1 MIEATRHESYSF
13 RMAITLTI
21 DEDLLAAAARATR
34 IEDRSRLV
42 EEGLRSLC
50 RGISPAEF
58 DFDAT
63 LRAAEALP
71 DLADEDFEQLAREIN
86 APLPPAW

>member
-1 MIEATRHESYSF
+1 MG
-13 RMAITLTI
+13 ITI
-21 DEDLLAAAARATR
+21 IVDEDLLAAAERATR
-34 IEDRSRLV
+34 IQDRARLV

-50 RGISPAEF
+50 RSTVPAGF
-58 DFDAT
+58 DFEAT

-71 DLADEDFEQLAREIN
+71 DLADEDFEKLGREIN

>member
-1 MIEATRHESYSF
+1 MIESLRRETYTLP
-13 RMAITLTI
+13 MGITITV

-50 RGISPAEF
+50 RGTTPAGF

-63 LRAAEALP
+63 LSAAEALP
-71 DLADEDFEQLAREIN
+71 ELADEDFKKLGREIN